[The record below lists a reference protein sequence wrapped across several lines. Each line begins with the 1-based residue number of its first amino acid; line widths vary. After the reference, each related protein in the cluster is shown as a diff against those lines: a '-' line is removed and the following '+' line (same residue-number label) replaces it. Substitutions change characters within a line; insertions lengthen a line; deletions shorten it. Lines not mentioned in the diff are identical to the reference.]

1 MVPRER
7 KKLKNWTTA
16 EIHATLLNV
25 ALKGETKIPLITSEL
40 NTMKYNR
47 KSDINHS

>member
-1 MVPRER
+1 MVPREE
-7 KKLKNWTTA
+7 KLKTG
-16 EIHATLLNV
+16 LLRDSQQVDV

-47 KSDINHS
+47 KVIGYPNQ